1 MALGRLGEGRK
12 VPASHRV
19 GVQPRG
25 STPTGLGS
33 FGGERLNSPCATL
46 TLKWPVLAKIWYL
59 PWVVIREP

>member
-1 MALGRLGEGRK
+1 M
-12 VPASHRV
+12 PASHRV

-25 STPTGLGS
+25 SIPTGVLR
-33 FGGERLNSPCATL
+33 GELSLPPAKL

>member
-1 MALGRLGEGRK
+1 MPTGQIWGEDK

-25 STPTGLGS
+25 APQQGWGLS
-33 FGGERLNSPCATL
+33 GGGLSSPPAAL